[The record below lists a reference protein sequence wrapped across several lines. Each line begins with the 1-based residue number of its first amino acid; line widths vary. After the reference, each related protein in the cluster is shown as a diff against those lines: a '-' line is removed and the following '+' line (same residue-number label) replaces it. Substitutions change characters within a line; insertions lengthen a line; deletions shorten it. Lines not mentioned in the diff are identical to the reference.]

1 MTGSAKNRTQ
11 ESLLVCR
18 VVDNE
23 NTHRRVKPACIA
35 NDYVNAFIG
44 TWSQYSRENGV
55 RKGNQKFANL
65 LQLGSDELADLLA
78 IDGLACQ
85 ACHDGFHH
93 RS

>member
-1 MTGSAKNRTQ
+1 MTGFSKNRTQ

-18 VVDNE
+18 IVDNQ
-23 NTHRRVKPACIA
+23 NTHRRVKSACTA

-85 ACHDGFHH
+85 PCHDSFHH